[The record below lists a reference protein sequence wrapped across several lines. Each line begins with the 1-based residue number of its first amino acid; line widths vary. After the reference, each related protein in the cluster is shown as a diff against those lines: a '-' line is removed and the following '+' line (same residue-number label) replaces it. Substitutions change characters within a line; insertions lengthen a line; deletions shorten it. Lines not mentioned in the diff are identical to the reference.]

1 MSGVQ
6 MLFIIKRNFAL
17 VFALTCWSTGVAAA
31 ECKTD
36 VSSCSVKELCSA
48 ATTIKRGHL
57 EWNFDSL
64 DHVVS
69 AKSYGLNCGVDN
81 LVKPSK
87 NPVDVQVKFTK
98 NDFTVFNQL
107 ERRQIQ
113 YALKHLGYYSS
124 SVDGLWGKGTERAVN
139 RFVRDKNFTGNLATK
154 VYKSL
159 TLAVDLSRVIF
170 NPVTKNTPKPATN
183 SPPLKSSNSKVC
195 RLNKN
200 STFEHMLRAEEFIP
214 RAVKEFNSLREVEVT
229 DDLFIFGS
237 KKVKPNK
244 NGVFTRYINIRC
256 VDNVNGWSR
265 CGTFTAR
272 LIFRDIDTDQMK
284 GKLLLP
290 SEWPLYTGQQQKL
303 EYTCTKK

>member
-1 MSGVQ
+1 
-6 MLFIIKRNFAL
+6 MLFIIKRNFVL
-17 VFALTCWSTGVAAA
+17 VCALTCWSSGVAAA
-31 ECKTD
+31 ECETD
-36 VSSCSVKELCSA
+36 VSSCSIIELCNA

-57 EWNFDSL
+57 EWNFDAL

-81 LVKPSK
+81 SVKPSE

-113 YALKHLGYYSS
+113 YALKRLGYYSS
-124 SVDGLWGKGTERAVN
+124 SVDGLWGRGTERAVN
-139 RFVRDKNFTGNLATK
+139 RFVQDEDIKTNLATN

-159 TLAVDLSRVIF
+159 MMAVDVSSVVLQ
-170 NPVTKNTPKPATN
+170 PATKSTPKIV
-183 SPPLKSSNSKVC
+183 KSSSPIKSNNSKVC

-200 STFEHMLRAEEFIP
+200 GSFEHMLGAEEFIP
-214 RAVKEFNSLREVEVT
+214 RAVKELDSLREVEVT
-229 DDLFIFGS
+229 GDLFIFGN
-237 KKVKPNK
+237 KKVKPNE

-256 VDNVNGWSR
+256 ADNVNGWSR

-272 LIFRDIDTDQMK
+272 VIYRDIDTDKMK
-284 GKLLLP
+284 AKLLLP

-303 EYTCTKK
+303 EYTCSKK